1 MKTNPTTDMT
11 TAFPYNHAK
20 RRYSNTAPR
29 VTIAYAYYRLSQEE
43 ANEGQ
48 SSSIL
53 NQEKIVRDYCA
64 KMALHFLIPL
74 SMTAGLAAIS
84 SVQAFRQ

>member
-64 KMALHFLIPL
+64 
-74 SMTAGLAAIS
+74 
-84 SVQAFRQ
+84 

>member
-1 MKTNPTTDMT
+1 MKTNLTTDMT

-53 NQEKIVRDYCA
+53 NQEKIGFYNKCWGQA
-64 KMALHFLIPL
+64 M
-74 SMTAGLAAIS
+74 SLAP
-84 SVQAFRQ
+84 

>member
-1 MKTNPTTDMT
+1 MKTNLTTDMT

-20 RRYSNTAPR
+20 RRYSNTAPS

-53 NQEKIVRDYCA
+53 NQEK
-64 KMALHFLIPL
+64 
-74 SMTAGLAAIS
+74 
-84 SVQAFRQ
+84 

>member
-1 MKTNPTTDMT
+1 MKTNLTTDMT

-53 NQEKIVRDYCA
+53 NQEK
-64 KMALHFLIPL
+64 
-74 SMTAGLAAIS
+74 
-84 SVQAFRQ
+84 

>member
-1 MKTNPTTDMT
+1 MKTNLTTDMT

-53 NQEKIVRDYCA
+53 NQENSERLLCQKWHCA
-64 KMALHFLIPL
+64 
-74 SMTAGLAAIS
+74 S
-84 SVQAFRQ
+84 